1 MRRINMQE
9 QLQES
14 VTEGTKHESDSEVTY
29 VRFTTEEQI
38 DYKIIDESDDGG
50 FKVIM
55 DSVQNDSD
63 NVGHVSISL
72 PNKLPLPVVFAG
84 ASSFATIMF
93 GILVIYFT
101 QQSINDRLLSQLDD
115 MSKGQAEIQSEIYTK
130 KEAALQFAGLKDE
143 NSRQDESIRDLREE
157 LRQLKYKQ

>member
-1 MRRINMQE
+1 MRRTNMQE
-9 QLQES
+9 HIQGDTSAVINDDLG
-14 VTEGTKHESDSEVTY
+14 TETTY
-29 VRFTTEEQI
+29 IRFTTEEQI
-38 DYKIIDESDDGG
+38 DYKIIDEAPDGS

-55 DSVQNDSD
+55 DSVQSD
-63 NVGHVSISL
+63 PDPSGHVSITL
-72 PNKLPLPVVFAG
+72 PNRLPLPVVFAG

-157 LRQLKYKQ
+157 LRQVKYKQ